1 MSPNANTIN
10 DFIIGKSFEQ
20 DMFDPEAPMR
30 ADGSPLFERDVV
42 DGEFERIHAK
52 KSRRK
57 KVFIAIGVF
66 SVVAGAF
73 LAVVQFAP
81 SLLGLAPPPVV
92 AFPMAAAGGAPAGL
106 PQQSI
111 SPATTPPPAAAVE
124 LPPEAAPPSAEATP
138 SVPPESP
145 FQNEEPQQP
154 AATPPTA
161 TPAPVVAETPPP
173 PKPVKPASPASP
185 KPTATKP
192 ITVVPKPEA
201 KKQSADAPASGSQV
215 GQGGVT
221 PVVTLSSAQMG
232 VRSFSADSVVVQVA
246 GGEVKSYRVGDS
258 LPNGEKL
265 QKLDPTSMTMVTDR
279 RVIRIK

>member
-30 ADGSPLFERDVV
+30 AEGDPLFERDVV

-66 SVVAGAF
+66 VVVASVF
-73 LAVVQFAP
+73 LAVVRFAP

-92 AFPMAAAGGAPAGL
+92 AFPMAAAGGSPADL
-106 PQQSI
+106 PQQAVT
-111 SPATTPPPAAAVE
+111 PAAANPPAAAVE
-124 LPPEAAPPSAEATP
+124 LPPEATPPPAEAASQAP
-138 SVPPESP
+138 AESP
-145 FQNEEPQQP
+145 FQNAEPQQP
-154 AATPPTA
+154 VTTPPTA
-161 TPAPVVAETPPP
+161 PVAVEAAPAPKLVQKPTPPT
-173 PKPVKPASPASP
+173 KQSV
-185 KPTATKP
+185 TKP
-192 ITVVPKPEA
+192 ITVAPKPEP
-201 KKQSADAPASGSQV
+201 KKTSSEASASGSTA

-232 VRSFSADSVVVQVA
+232 VRSFSADSVVVQVP
-246 GGEVKSYRVGDS
+246 GGDVKSYRVGDS